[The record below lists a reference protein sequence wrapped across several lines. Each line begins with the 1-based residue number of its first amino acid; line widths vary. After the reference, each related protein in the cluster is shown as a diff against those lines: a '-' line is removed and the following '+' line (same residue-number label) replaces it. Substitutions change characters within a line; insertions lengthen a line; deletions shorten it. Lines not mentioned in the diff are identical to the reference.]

1 LTALLPI
8 RILLAG
14 SFVLLASCGD
24 PDSDFARPREKRTQP
39 VELVLLE
46 NGRPD
51 PSVLAD
57 EQIVYRG
64 NGEEPQTLDPHL
76 AEGVPSTHI
85 LRDLFEGL
93 TAESPDGDVIP
104 GAAARWNI
112 SRDARTYTFY
122 LRRDSEWSNGDPV
135 LAEDFVYGLRR
146 SANPETA
153 SNSAVMLLP
162 ILNAREVLAG
172 ELPVEELGISLL
184 DEFTLQITLTG
195 PTPYFLGLL
204 THPATY
210 PVNRRNVEEFGARF
224 SRPGNLVS
232 NGAFVLKDWKPRV
245 SIELEKNPRY
255 READHT
261 LIERVMYLPIEDL
274 SAEITQFRSGAL
286 DWTNEVP
293 NNQFKWLQ
301 KYYPDELVISPWMG
315 SYFFGFNLSTEPFV
329 ENPDLRAALILAI
342 DRQVITDKVTQF
354 GEQPSFALVPPGIDG
369 YVPFSPGYADWS
381 QEQRNE
387 EARRLYELAGYSRE
401 EPLRVEIRYN
411 TSENHKKIALA
422 VASMWKQTLGVIA
435 TLVNEEFRVFL
446 QNRQQKAITQV
457 FRVGWISDYNDP
469 YSFLEMFR
477 SGHGQNDYAYNNS
490 TFDALLDEVGTE
502 RVRARRE
509 RLMFEAERTL
519 LSDFVIIPIYT
530 YVTKRLVDQHL
541 RGWQTNVM
549 DHHLTRHMF
558 KLKSRIPGAAPPADQ
573 AVLRELE
580 AESMPAAESE
590 SEQDSDTE
598 SVTEKESASQAE
610 PVPVQSTDAVPSSD
624 PGGVAAAAV
633 DDAEQENQPEVETEQ
648 LIEDQQEDNGP

>member
-1 LTALLPI
+1 MTALLPI
-8 RILLAG
+8 RTVLAG
-14 SFVLLASCGD
+14 SFVLLTSCGD
-24 PDSDFARPREKRTQP
+24 PNSDFARPREKRPQA
-39 VELVLLE
+39 VELILLE
-46 NGRPD
+46 DGRPD
-51 PSVLAD
+51 PSVLAS

-76 AEGVPSTHI
+76 AEGVPSAHI

-93 TAESPDGDVIP
+93 TTESPDGDVIP

-122 LRRDSEWSNGDPV
+122 LRRDSEWSNGDPL
-135 LAEDFVYGLRR
+135 LAEDFVYSLRR

-153 SNSAVMLLP
+153 STSAVMLLP
-162 ILNAREVLAG
+162 IQNAREVLAG

-210 PVNRRNVEEFGARF
+210 PVNRRNVEQFGDRF

-232 NGAFVLKDWKPRV
+232 NGAFVLKDWNPRA
-245 SIELEKNPRY
+245 SIELERNPRY
-255 READHT
+255 REAGNT
-261 LIERVMYLPIEDL
+261 LVERVMYLPIEDL

-315 SYFFGFNLSTEPFV
+315 SYFFGFNLATEPFV
-329 ENPDLRAALILAI
+329 ENPDLRAALILAV
-342 DRQVITDKVTQF
+342 DRQIITDKVTQF
-354 GEQPSFALVPPGIDG
+354 GELPSFALVPPGIDG

-381 QEQRNE
+381 QEVRND

-422 VASMWKQTLGVIA
+422 VASMWKQTLGVNS

-477 SGHGQNDYAYNNS
+477 TGHGQNDYAYSNS

-509 RLMFEAERTL
+509 RLMFEAERVL
-519 LSDFVIIPIYT
+519 LSDFVIVPIYT

-549 DHHLTRHMF
+549 DHHLTQHMF
-558 KLKSRIPGAAPPADQ
+558 KLKSRAAAAVPQADQ
-573 AVLRELE
+573 TVSGQNAEL
-580 AESMPAAESE
+580 APATLSE
-590 SEQDSDTE
+590 PNPDSDAE
-598 SVTEKESASQAE
+598 SVTGPENAAQMGS
-610 PVPVQSTDAVPSSD
+610 VPLQSTDAIPSSD
-624 PGGVAAAAV
+624 AEGVDPAVGGS
-633 DDAEQENQPEVETEQ
+633 DAEENQPEVDAGQQIKTE
-648 LIEDQQEDNGP
+648 QEDNGS

>member
-210 PVNRRNVEEFGARF
+210 PVNRRNVEEFGDRF

-477 SGHGQNDYAYNNS
+477 TGHGQNDYAYSNN